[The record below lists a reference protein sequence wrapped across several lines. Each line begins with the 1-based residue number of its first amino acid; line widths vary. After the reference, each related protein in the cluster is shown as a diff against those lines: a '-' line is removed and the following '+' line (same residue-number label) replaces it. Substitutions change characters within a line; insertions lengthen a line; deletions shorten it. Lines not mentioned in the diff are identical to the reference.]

1 LVDLLHDMKVE
12 VVEAEDVAR
21 KFEMM
26 LTGIGVAPDAIQ
38 AISESAGIPQLADD
52 ATWND
57 AEIEVVKPANGEDT
71 RAAASLAETRQRL
84 VAAGVGEEIAA
95 DTVAWLGRYLRTL
108 SSVRTLRA
116 YVRDTLG
123 VSPGRAAVEQ
133 VNERVRDFLS
143 RAFMRSLHAIDNAH
157 ATGDQIVHEI
167 ARNTPPG
174 HWVRIMGCQNI
185 KGTGLDFVYRWISYD
200 KVLERAAELMAPS
213 ESARLDAMRWFAQYK
228 EYGVMGAPAALES
241 LVQAGSARQNQG
253 ADARG
258 QLEAAIAHVREQ
270 MTEADRSLGESS
282 ARGAASHALDI
293 IEQALEAR
301 DSRKRRVKA
310 DGVLRELVR
319 ERISHAH
326 AEVILR
332 DLTKRQKGG
341 WLEREVRRRFTR
353 KRAAVETE
361 AEVSREP
368 QAV

>member
-1 LVDLLHDMKVE
+1 
-12 VVEAEDVAR
+12 
-21 KFEMM
+21 
-26 LTGIGVAPDAIQ
+26 
-38 AISESAGIPQLADD
+38 
-52 ATWND
+52 
-57 AEIEVVKPANGEDT
+57 
-71 RAAASLAETRQRL
+71 
-84 VAAGVGEEIAA
+84 
-95 DTVAWLGRYLRTL
+95 
-108 SSVRTLRA
+108 
-116 YVRDTLG
+116 
-123 VSPGRAAVEQ
+123 
-133 VNERVRDFLS
+133 
-143 RAFMRSLHAIDNAH
+143 
-157 ATGDQIVHEI
+157 
-167 ARNTPPG
+167 
-174 HWVRIMGCQNI
+174 
-185 KGTGLDFVYRWISYD
+185 
-200 KVLERAAELMAPS
+200 
-213 ESARLDAMRWFAQYK
+213 
-228 EYGVMGAPAALES
+228 MGAPAALES